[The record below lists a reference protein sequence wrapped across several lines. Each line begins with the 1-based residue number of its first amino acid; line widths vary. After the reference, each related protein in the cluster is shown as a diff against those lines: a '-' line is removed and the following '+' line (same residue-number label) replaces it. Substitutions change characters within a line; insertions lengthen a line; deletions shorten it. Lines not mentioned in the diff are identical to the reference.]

1 MTPRRP
7 REGSSTSPQAGSP
20 HGGRQMQNSP
30 SENQSGQTIQD
41 GDVVDEI
48 VTTSEEIRRQ
58 KLPASA
64 DTVIFISVCFCKT

>member
-1 MTPRRP
+1 
-7 REGSSTSPQAGSP
+7 
-20 HGGRQMQNSP
+20 MQNSP

-64 DTVIFISVCFCKT
+64 DAVIFIWVCFCKT